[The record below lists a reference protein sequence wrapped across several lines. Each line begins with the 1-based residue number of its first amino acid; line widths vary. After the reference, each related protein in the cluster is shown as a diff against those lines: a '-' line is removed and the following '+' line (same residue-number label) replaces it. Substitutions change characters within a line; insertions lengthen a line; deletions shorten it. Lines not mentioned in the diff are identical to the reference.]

1 VWKLGNG
8 RDIRIGVDPM
18 VGLHTFYKLSRNVIL
33 TLKAQ
38 GIDYLAQE
46 GTNVLEGLI
55 FTRWKKEESLG
66 MEGGLKDEWKN
77 YIKGLV
83 SSGIELN

>member
-1 VWKLGNG
+1 
-8 RDIRIGVDPM
+8 M

-46 GTNVLEGLI
+46 GTNVL
-55 FTRWKKEESLG
+55 
-66 MEGGLKDEWKN
+66 
-77 YIKGLV
+77 
-83 SSGIELN
+83 